1 MIDVVDT
8 RIKAFGKTPKA
19 GFESP
24 SREQLITLTIGQLQ
38 ELVTR
43 AVEEAIEPLQ
53 AEVEST
59 RAIITCQ
66 AEKITTLE
74 ATVNTLADNQF
85 IQLRLINELREAT
98 KKEPQPLQKDRGDI
112 LRALIVT
119 SGGKILAK
127 DARQKMR
134 LSRSVFS
141 QLIATMKDDIEVKPF
156 NIRKNQ
162 KVIILK
168 SCLAKQ

>member
-19 GFESP
+19 GFVS
-24 SREQLITLTIGQLQ
+24 SSEQLITLTIGQLQ
-38 ELVTR
+38 ELVIQ
-43 AVEEAIEPLQ
+43 AVEKAIQPLQ
-53 AEVEST
+53 DQLSDT
-59 RAIITCQ
+59 RAIVDNQ

-74 ATVNTLADNQF
+74 ATVNTLGDNQF
-85 IQLRLINELREAT
+85 IQLRLIGQLREAT
-98 KKEPQPLQKDRGDI
+98 KKEAQPLQRDRGDI
-112 LRALIVT
+112 LRALIAAN
-119 SGGKILAK
+119 GGKMLAK

-141 QLIATMKDDIEVKPF
+141 QLTATMKDDIEVKPF
-156 NIRKNQ
+156 NLRKNQ